1 MTQNEIAH
9 RVQLFNNLRLSHR
22 GKGPFSTN
30 PGSETASQGECTGS
44 EQILKPPPSLE
55 SHDDAFQRLLLDFS
69 GAAAQGIS
77 PPEILQLF
85 CRSTR
90 AYFVTS
96 GAYVWYFSQ
105 PDELIGAEA
114 DGWMAERFRNAR
126 LKISE
131 SPVAG
136 EAIRRRK
143 AVCSNALNKSHYPAA
158 AEFSAKS
165 TMAVPVFAFNEVVGA
180 AMFVHTS
187 ESNFFSHDDAAKAT
201 ILAGQLGTFL
211 EAQRL
216 SMQSQEEQRRADILA
231 EVADSLHAD
240 ADLAVLVEA
249 VADRLRALLRTPLL
263 CVLTRGATGFDLWA
277 VATENPALGVS
288 VRSRH
293 DRKSLNFISDL
304 AARALAAGEPISAS
318 VNPAT
323 HSLGDLAPA
332 GTLLA
337 APFRTS
343 SKEGAILVYPRREP
357 FTTEEKSLLPV
368 VTSFAA
374 VAISNAELY
383 ATARAQAYELHQIVS
398 ISSELGAIS
407 DLDQFMRRFIQRATE
422 FLAFRR
428 SFVGLIEDG
437 KVSVRWSYMDGQHG
451 EAGYVIPDGI
461 LTQAIARGEILWAD
475 DATTLEGANQKI
487 LAEFKVRQLLAVPL
501 QGTRGQSLGMFGVL
515 DHNDGGQITS
525 EDIRRTQALAAQVS
539 VALEVSR
546 NLLLSEQHRR
556 RSSALT
562 SLALEVTSLL
572 RGPEHAHGF
581 VERAASIMEANDAAL
596 VVQGAGNASAVVMR
610 TPSEGKDVSEMR
622 ELLAEKT
629 LSIFSSEAEGILSVS
644 AARLLG
650 GTTAQKVGWG
660 EVILARLNG
669 SAGELVGVLCLA
681 DRKKPLKDEDRQ
693 LLQAVAGQAAVSLEN
708 SRFIARIEQANRHWI
723 EIFDAISDFIVAH
736 DVSGNVLRVN
746 RSLAD
751 FIGVQPQQ
759 LIGLNVGALL
769 AMGSTLPA
777 RDCPFC
783 RHTENLID
791 EYVHPALGRTF
802 LVSTSQ
808 VHAASS
814 EGLQT
819 IHVLK
824 DITDRRE
831 AERRYSELFDNIQ
844 EGLFFCSPD
853 GRFVEV
859 NDALVRMLGHDSR
872 EELLQCD
879 PRERVFQNSEAHR
892 SVFSELERLGAVQN
906 REQTLKRKDGSAL
919 HVRINAF
926 AVRDT
931 HGQVLQYR
939 GLMLDVTGLK
949 AYEAELQR
957 ERDFSGKILSNTQ
970 SLILVADTAGIV
982 SYANRRW
989 QVMGYKQEDIVGR
1002 RLESFVSEPRRAI
1015 LQDAFSTVLSGN
1027 QVDNLDLQIL
1037 RADGRPGQFSVNLS
1051 PMRDEQA
1058 HVSSIVVVM
1067 SDVTDAASL
1076 QSKLLH
1082 AEKMAAVGQLVS
1094 GVAHEVNNPLTAI
1107 LGFADL
1113 LMENRELPESARK
1126 DLRVILQEAQRT
1138 KQIVQNLLSFAR
1150 QMPPQRKPVQLNP
1163 ILKRTI
1169 QLRSYDLQ
1177 SRGVSVSE
1185 KLRDHLPF
1193 VVGDA
1198 HQLQQVFLNIL
1209 NNAYDAVREA
1219 VASPRIEISTS
1230 CTDQFVEV
1238 SFRDNGPGV
1247 TQPERIFDPFFT
1259 TKQVGEG
1266 TGLGLSIC
1274 YGIVKEHGGEILCSN
1289 NLDERGATFVVRLPI
1304 VTEFASLTAVAGVSK
1319 T

>member
-1 MTQNEIAH
+1 
-9 RVQLFNNLRLSHR
+9 LRTPPTV
-22 GKGPFSTN
+22 GPT
-30 PGSETASQGECTGS
+30 E
-44 EQILKPPPSLE
+44 
-55 SHDDAFQRLLLDFS
+55 DDAFQKLLLEFS
-69 GAAAQGIS
+69 GAAAKGLS
-77 PPEILQLF
+77 APEILHLF

-90 AYFVTS
+90 AYFEVS
-96 GAYVWYFSQ
+96 GVYVWYFTA
-105 PDELIGAEA
+105 PDQLVGAEA

-126 LKISE
+126 LKTSE

-136 EAIRRRK
+136 EAIRRKK
-143 AVCSNALNKSHYPAA
+143 AVCANSLNSSHSISG
-158 AEFSAKS
+158 EFNAKS
-165 TMAVPVFAFNEVVGA
+165 MMAVPVVVFNEVIGA
-180 AMFVHTS
+180 AMFLHAS
-187 ESNFFSHDDAAKAT
+187 DPSFFDQGHSAKAT
-201 ILAGQLGTFL
+201 ILAGQLGSFL

-216 SMQSQEEQRRADILA
+216 STQAREEQRRAGILA
-231 EVADSLHAD
+231 EVAQSLHAD

-263 CVLTRGATGFDLWA
+263 CILVRGASGFDLWA
-277 VATENPALGVS
+277 VATENPTLGLS

-293 DRKSLNFISDL
+293 DRKSLHFTSDL
-304 AARALAAGEPISAS
+304 AARALAAGEPISAA

-323 HSLGDLAPA
+323 HSLGDVAPA

-343 SKEGAILVYPRREP
+343 SKEGAVLVYPRREP

-383 ATARAQAYELHQIVS
+383 ATARGQAHELHQIVS

-407 DLDQFMRRFIQRATE
+407 DLDQFMRKFIQRATD
-422 FLAFRR
+422 FLGFRR
-428 SFVGLIEDG
+428 SFVGLLEDG
-437 KVSVRWSYMDGQHG
+437 KVAVRWSYLEGKHG
-451 EAGYVIPDGI
+451 TSGYVIPEGI
-461 LTQAIARGEILWAD
+461 LTEAMMNGEVLWAD
-475 DATTLEGANQKI
+475 DVSSMQGANQKI

-501 QGTRGQSLGMFGVL
+501 QGTNQQPLGMFGVL
-515 DHNDGGQITS
+515 DRSDAGPITP
-525 EDIRRTQALAAQVS
+525 EDIRRAQALAAQVA

-556 RSSALT
+556 RSTALT
-562 SLALEVTSLL
+562 SLALEVNSLL
-572 RGPEHAHGF
+572 RGPEFAHRF
-581 VERAASIMEANDAAL
+581 VERAASIMEARDAAL
-596 VVQGAGNASAVVMR
+596 IVQGGDNASAVVMR
-610 TPSEGKDVSEMR
+610 LPMSEGDLGAEIQER
-622 ELLAEKT
+622 LAET
-629 LSIFSSEAEGILSVS
+629 SHAVFSSGEEAIATIS
-644 AARLLG
+644 AARFLG
-650 GTTAQKVGWG
+650 TELAQKAGWH
-660 EVILARLNG
+660 EIILARLNG
-669 SAGELVGVLCLA
+669 SNGELLGTLCLV
-681 DRKKPLKDEDRQ
+681 DRNEPLREEDRQ

-708 SRFIARIEQANRHWI
+708 SRFITRIEQANRHWI
-723 EIFDAISDFIVAH
+723 EIFDSISDFIVAH
-736 DVSGNVLRVN
+736 DESGNVLRVN

-759 LIGLNVGALL
+759 LIGLNMGALL
-769 AMGSTLPA
+769 ATGGNPPVRA
-777 RDCPFC
+777 CPFC
-783 RHTENLID
+783 RNNGTLTD
-791 EYVHPALGRTF
+791 EYLHPVLERTF
-802 LVSTSQ
+802 LVSSSQ

-831 AERRYSELFDNIQ
+831 AERRYRELFDNIQ

-872 EELLQCD
+872 EELLHSD
-879 PRERVFQNSEAHR
+879 PREQVFRDSVAHR
-892 SVFSELERLGAVQN
+892 ELFSQMERQGALHNHEEVLQ
-906 REQTLKRKDGSAL
+906 RKDGSAV
-919 HVRINAF
+919 HVLINAF

-931 HGQVLQYR
+931 HGKVSQYR
-939 GLMLDVTGLK
+939 GLMLDVSGLK
-949 AYEAELQR
+949 AFEAELQR
-957 ERDFSGKILSNTQ
+957 EREFSGKILSNTQ
-970 SLILVADTAGIV
+970 SLILVADTAGLV

-989 QVMGYKQEDIVGR
+989 QVMGYEQQAIVGR
-1002 RLESFVSEPRRAI
+1002 PLESLVGESRRGV
-1015 LQDAFSTVLSGN
+1015 LRESYSTVLAGN
-1027 QVDNLDLQIL
+1027 QVDNLDLQVL
-1037 RADGRPGQFSVNLS
+1037 RPDGRAGQFSVNLS
-1051 PMRDEQA
+1051 PMRDELG

-1076 QSKLLH
+1076 QSKLMH

-1113 LMENRELPESARK
+1113 LMENSELPESARK

-1163 ILKRTI
+1163 ILKRTV

-1177 SRGVSVSE
+1177 SRGVSVTE
-1185 KLRDHLPF
+1185 RLQDALPF
-1193 VVGDA
+1193 VIGDS

-1219 VASPRIEISTS
+1219 VQGPRIEISTS
-1230 CTDQFVEV
+1230 CTGNSVEV
-1238 SFRDNGPGV
+1238 SFRDNGTGV
-1247 TQPERIFDPFFT
+1247 SQPDRIFDPFFT

-1274 YGIVKEHGGEILCSN
+1274 YGIVKEHGGEIFCSN
-1289 NLDERGATFVVRLPI
+1289 NADDQGATFTVRLPI
-1304 VTEFASLTAVAGVSK
+1304 VTDFASLSAVAGVTKS
-1319 T
+1319 